1 MYPLNELRG
10 ITAPSRSPSFLNDN
24 GVYELI
30 RTTWSFDA
38 NGRPVVLEQKAVG
51 AITDSSGFAVGRL
64 IDGVLYA
71 PLDRG
76 FLRAAGVSLAAL
88 DKAASPWEV
97 TLTLPG
103 APAAVRF
110 DAAPEGADNFN
121 TERR

>member
-1 MYPLNELRG
+1 MTGLRKTHKIEG
-10 ITAPSRSPSFLNDN
+10 KEARKMRATL
-24 GVYELI
+24 
-30 RTTWSFDA
+30 
-38 NGRPVVLEQKAVG
+38 
-51 AITDSSGFAVGRL
+51 
-64 IDGVLYA
+64 A
-71 PLDRG
+71 PLA
-76 FLRAAGVSLAAL
+76 LCLALAAL